1 MSDRRQHEMS
11 SENGEDMAMHSPVGS
26 GHQDEL
32 LDIVDATDAV
42 IGQRWRAELYQEG
55 ACNFRV
61 VNAFLKNRLGKLWIP
76 RRSVSKRIF
85 PLCLDMS
92 MGGHVSAGESY
103 DEAFAR
109 ELMEELNF
117 DVRQVQSQVLG
128 KLSPYVHGVS
138 AFITVY
144 EICSDLTPEYNAD
157 DFCEFFWLTP
167 NEVLAALES
176 GDKAKDDLARLVRIF
191 YPQR

>member
-1 MSDRRQHEMS
+1 MSTEKGL
-11 SENGEDMAMHSPVGS
+11 NT

-42 IGQRWRAELYQEG
+42 IGQNWRSVLYQEG

-61 VNAFLKNRLGKLWIP
+61 VNAFLKNSAGRLWIP
-76 RRSVSKRIF
+76 RRSVKKRIF

-92 MGGHVSAGESY
+92 MGGHVSSGESY
-103 DEAFAR
+103 EDAFTR
-109 ELMEELNF
+109 ELMEELNIY
-117 DVRQVQSQVLG
+117 VRQIEHRVLG
-128 KLSPYVHGVS
+128 KLSPYQHGVS
-138 AFITVY
+138 AFMIVY
-144 EICSDLTPEYNAD
+144 EMCSDMTPEYNTD
-157 DFCEFFWLTP
+157 DFCEFFWMTP
-167 NEVLAALES
+167 QEVLAALEK